1 MVQPIGDRGRNRAI
15 LITGEGASTM
25 PLVPRRRRPKS
36 PKPQTQDPVAQFAAI
51 LKASAE
57 REQAER
63 DRLRLEQQEA
73 RDAELAAAEHAA
85 ALDEARRELEHA
97 ITGVREA
104 RRAGSGVA
112 AADETWRHAKARL
125 IELETGAPPEWAR
138 HDEPDAGEVNSND
151 GDSS

>member
-1 MVQPIGDRGRNRAI
+1 
-15 LITGEGASTM
+15 M

-36 PKPQTQDPVAQFAAI
+36 PKKTQDPVAQFAAI
-51 LKASAE
+51 LRASAE

-85 ALDEARRELEHA
+85 ALDGARRELEQA
-97 ITGVREA
+97 IGSVREA

-112 AADETWRHAKARL
+112 AADEAWRHAKARV

-138 HDEPDAGEVNSND
+138 HD
-151 GDSS
+151 DSDVREGSGIESDPS